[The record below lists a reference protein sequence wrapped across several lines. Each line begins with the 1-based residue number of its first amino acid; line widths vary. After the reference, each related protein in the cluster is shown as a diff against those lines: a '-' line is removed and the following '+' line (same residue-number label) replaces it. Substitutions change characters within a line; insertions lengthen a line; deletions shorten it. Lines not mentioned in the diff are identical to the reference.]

1 MLATLVRPF
10 DDSEGRGCCGIG
22 AFCRRGEVKSV
33 ADRSAAAERVL
44 EGRFGH
50 IAGIWG
56 VLVGYG
62 RKTATSAGIGG
73 RQTTGTWKAAG
84 VTLEGGVCTKKAA
97 WQACVY
103 QTSHVKGRQKRR
115 CLASGDPVIRARVE

>member
-1 MLATLVRPF
+1 MLAALVRPF

-62 RKTATSAGIGG
+62 RKTATSAEIGWPADYWHMESSSS
-73 RQTTGTWKAAG
+73 RDARRCCMYKEDAVAG
-84 VTLEGGVCTKKAA
+84 VCISDV
-97 WQACVY
+97 
-103 QTSHVKGRQKRR
+103 SR
-115 CLASGDPVIRARVE
+115 